1 MNTEKKRC
9 VDTENKM
16 NLKEVTLTTQLAEL
30 RDEAEEIVY
39 VH

>member
-1 MNTEKKRC
+1 MNAEKKC
-9 VDTENKM
+9 CFDTENKM
-16 NLKEVTLTTQLAEL
+16 NLKEVTLTTQLAEP